1 MQTLLNITIKEE
13 GTLVVSSDCLKVEVE
28 QNLPTI
34 LGWRHNTFSVR
45 DYQSEHPI
53 LLQNLIDWRR
63 EKARAQN
70 ISAFVIL
77 TNRTLCALADKAPAS
92 DEELL
97 GLVGFGPKKL
107 ADYGSELLD
116 LVARS
121 IEAEES
127 L

>member
-13 GTLVVSSDCLKVEVE
+13 GTLLVSSDCLKVEVE
-28 QNLPTI
+28 QNLPSI
-34 LGWRHNTFSVR
+34 LGWRHNTISAR
-45 DYQSEHPI
+45 DYKSEHPT
-53 LLQNLIDWRR
+53 LLQNLIEWRR
-63 EKARAQN
+63 EKAKAQN
-70 ISAFVIL
+70 ISAFMIL
-77 TNRTLCALADKAPAS
+77 NNRTLCALADKAPAS

-97 GLVGFGPKKL
+97 GLVGFGPRKL

-121 IEAEES
+121 IEAEEG

>member
-28 QNLPTI
+28 ENLPSI
-34 LGWRHNTFSVR
+34 LGWRHNTLSVR
-45 DYQSEHPI
+45 DYKSQHPI
-53 LLQNLIDWRR
+53 LLRNLIDWRR
-63 EKARAQN
+63 EKAKAQN

-77 TNRTLCALADKAPAS
+77 TNRTLCAMSDKAPAS
-92 DEELL
+92 EEELL
-97 GLVGFGPKKL
+97 GLSGFGPKKL
-107 ADYGSELLD
+107 AEYGSELLD

-121 IEAEES
+121 IETEEG

>member
-28 QNLPTI
+28 ENLPSI
-34 LGWRHNTFSVR
+34 LGWKHTTLSVR
-45 DYQSEHPI
+45 DYKSQHPI
-53 LLQNLIDWRR
+53 LLQNLIEWRR
-63 EKARAQN
+63 DKAKQQN
-70 ISAFVIL
+70 NSAFVIL
-77 TNRTLCALADKAPAS
+77 TNRTLCAMADKAPAS

-107 ADYGSELLD
+107 AEYGSELLD

>member
-1 MQTLLNITIKEE
+1 MQTLLNITIKED

-28 QNLPTI
+28 QNLPSI
-34 LGWRHNTFSVR
+34 LGWRHNTLSVQ
-45 DYQSEHPI
+45 DYKSEHPI

-63 EKARAQN
+63 EKARSQN
-70 ISAFVIL
+70 LSAFVIL

-97 GLVGFGPKKL
+97 GLAGFGPKKL

>member
-1 MQTLLNITIKEE
+1 MQTLLNITIKED
-13 GTLVVSSDCLKVEVE
+13 GTLAVSSDCLKVEVE
-28 QNLPTI
+28 QNLPSI
-34 LGWRHNTFSVR
+34 LGWRHNTLSVQ
-45 DYQSEHPI
+45 DYKSEHPI

-63 EKARAQN
+63 EKARSQN
-70 ISAFVIL
+70 LSAFVIL

-97 GLVGFGPKKL
+97 GLAGFGPKKL

>member
-92 DEELL
+92 DKELL